1 MNSLAEGKNGAR
13 VIIFAINVHQGGGAA
28 LLRELLA
35 APNGPDLAFLDS
47 RMPLSPMMAQ
57 GQRIIRVL
65 PNVLQ
70 RLKAEVALS
79 RTCRPKDL
87 ILCFGNLPPIL
98 PCSGDVYVYIQN
110 RYLIAPRPLTGFSL
124 KARARICLERWWLR
138 AFMRNSSVVVQTATM
153 AQEVHDHLQRDCE
166 ILPFKAW
173 STTHDKHR
181 VHLHDFI
188 YVASGEPHK
197 NHKCLVEAWDILAKK
212 GLRPSLCLTLDESTD
227 ARLLSWIRNRQADN
241 GLQITNHK
249 SAPEDMASMY
259 GQSRA
264 AIYPSL
270 FESFGL
276 PLLEAKEAGLPV
288 LASERDYVRDV
299 IEPNIT
305 FDPSS
310 PLSIA
315 RAVMRHLGCS
325 ERPACIPA
333 AAEFWQQLR
342 DFS

>member
-1 MNSLAEGKNGAR
+1 
-13 VIIFAINVHQGGGAA
+13 
-28 LLRELLA
+28 
-35 APNGPDLAFLDS
+35 
-47 RMPLSPMMAQ
+47 
-57 GQRIIRVL
+57 
-65 PNVLQ
+65 
-70 RLKAEVALS
+70 
-79 RTCRPKDL
+79 
-87 ILCFGNLPPIL
+87 
-98 PCSGDVYVYIQN
+98 
-110 RYLIAPRPLTGFSL
+110 
-124 KARARICLERWWLR
+124 
-138 AFMRNSSVVVQTATM
+138 
-153 AQEVHDHLQRDCE
+153 
-166 ILPFKAW
+166 
-173 STTHDKHR
+173 
-181 VHLHDFI
+181 
-188 YVASGEPHK
+188 
-197 NHKCLVEAWDILAKK
+197 
-212 GLRPSLCLTLDESTD
+212 
-227 ARLLSWIRNRQADN
+227 
-241 GLQITNHK
+241 
-249 SAPEDMASMY
+249 MY

-305 FDPSS
+305 FDPLS